1 MTVVSS
7 VPDSGLDASH
17 SLFSEVEEDVMG
29 TTLVMGGFLVIER
42 GSVSLVAGFEL
53 VVGGFGLRD
62 LGDGLVLVHV
72 THELEDG
79 SSSDQSANGADLLDD
94 ASNGGSIFVLGSLN
108 TGLSLGSNESPD
120 GDGKEVECLLVL
132 VILSGLV

>member
-7 VPDSGLDASH
+7 VSGNGLDASH

-29 TTLVMGGFLVIER
+29 TTLVMGGFLVVER
-42 GSVSLVAGFEL
+42 SSVSLVAGLEL
-53 VVGGFGLRD
+53 VVGGFSLRD
-62 LGDGLVLVHV
+62 LGDGLVDVHLA
-72 THELEDG
+72 HELEDG
-79 SSSDQSANGADLLDD
+79 SSSDESANSADLLND
-94 ASNGGSIFVLGSLN
+94 ASNGCSIFVLGSLN

-132 VILSGLV
+132 VILNGLV